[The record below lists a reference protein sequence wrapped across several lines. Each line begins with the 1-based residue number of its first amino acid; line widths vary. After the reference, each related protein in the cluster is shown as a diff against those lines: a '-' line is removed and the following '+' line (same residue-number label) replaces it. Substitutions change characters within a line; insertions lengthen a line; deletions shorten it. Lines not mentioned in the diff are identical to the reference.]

1 MTRQQSFK
9 SRVRERMDKTGERY
23 TAARKRLLDKSAP
36 PPPPRPPSAAPEGM
50 RAKFS
55 EDALIEKTGRGW
67 DAWFAILDAWGGTGR
82 THTAI
87 AKWLVADQGVDGWW
101 AQTITV
107 GYEQAR
113 GMRAP
118 GQLSDGSYSAT
129 GSKTVAVPVERL
141 YQAFADDAVRA
152 LWLPDVEVRV
162 RGGTPPRSLRADWL
176 ADSTRLVAGF
186 DAKSETKSQVGIIHE
201 KLPDAETAA
210 TLKAYWRERLAVLKQ
225 ILET

>member
-9 SRVRERMDKTGERY
+9 SRVRDRMGKTGERY
-23 TAARKRLLDKSAP
+23 TTARKRLLDKSAP
-36 PPPPRPPSAAPEGM
+36 PPPQPPAPEGM
-50 RAKFS
+50 QAKFS

-67 DAWFAILDAWGGTGR
+67 NEWFGILDEWGGARR

-101 AQTITV
+101 SQTITV

-118 GQLSDGSYSAT
+118 GQLSDGTYSAT
-129 GSKTVAVPVERL
+129 GSKTVAVPIERL
-141 YQAFADDAVRA
+141 FEAFADDAIRA
-152 LWLPDVEVRV
+152 LWLPDANVRI
-162 RGGTPPRSLRADWL
+162 RATTPPKSVRADWL
-176 ADSTRLVAGF
+176 ADSTRIVAGF
-186 DAKSETKSQVGIIHE
+186 GAKGEAKSQVGIIHE
-201 KLPDAETAA
+201 RLPDAQAAA

-225 ILET
+225 VLES